1 MDRITY
7 KTFSKYCR
15 PVQSLLAG
23 IFLVPLGRL
32 IALPLINHT
41 RLKPWH
47 ITLLALVI
55 SLVSAWMFYIGNFWP
70 AVLLFQL
77 SVILDFVDGYIARI
91 KKNGSPGGV
100 VFDGYSDIL
109 RVMVNLAAL
118 AAWYMHDPWVILL
131 FMLFAGLHFA
141 ESFLDF
147 QFVVVEKMYSKNPP
161 SSLSQIDQIVL
172 SVKNWFEQYHLK
184 TIFIHYQERLF
195 FVLVLGPILDRPAMG
210 AMLGIVAVLF
220 SMHFK
225 LLLDM
230 ALLKSKFVHSSEE
243 YLRG

>member
-1 MDRITY
+1 MDRVTL
-7 KTFSKYCR
+7 KTFDQYRR

-23 IFLVPLGRL
+23 FVLDPLGRL
-32 IALPLINHT
+32 IALPLINYT

-47 ITLLALVI
+47 ITLLSLGI
-55 SLVSAWMFYIGNFWP
+55 SLGSAWFFYTGRFWP

-77 SVILDFVDGYIARI
+77 SVVLDFVDGYVAKI
-91 KKNGSPGGV
+91 KKNGSPSGV
-100 VFDGYSDIL
+100 VFDGYSDIM

-118 AAWYMHDPWVILL
+118 AAWYIEDPWVILL

-147 QFVVVEKMYSKNPP
+147 EFVIVEKMFSRNPP
-161 SSLSQIDQIVL
+161 TALSHADRFVL
-172 SVKNWFEQYHLK
+172 SIKTWLEQYRLK

-195 FVLVLGPILDRPAMG
+195 LVLVVGPVLDQPVIG
-210 AMLGIVAVLF
+210 ALLGIAAVLF
-220 SMHFK
+220 SIHFK

-230 ALLKSKFVHSSEE
+230 ALLKNKFIHQSEE